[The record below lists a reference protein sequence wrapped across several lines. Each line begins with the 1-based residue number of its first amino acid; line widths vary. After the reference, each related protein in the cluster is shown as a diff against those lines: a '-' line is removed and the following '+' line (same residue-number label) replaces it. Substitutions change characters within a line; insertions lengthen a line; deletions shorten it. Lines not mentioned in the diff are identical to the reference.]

1 MVKRYIK
8 RKGKTYG
15 PYHYKS
21 KRIGKQVKSI
31 YVGKEENGKIKKRKH
46 SKVQKVHEAKEYHF
60 KDKRVHEFKLLLRKA
75 DSLLIENRVAEAMQV
90 YTELTNLY
98 KKIKDEKEKLE
109 LYERA
114 RMIYDRI
121 RLQSG

>member
-21 KRIGKQVKSI
+21 KRVGKQVKSI
-31 YVGKEENGKIKKRKH
+31 YVGKEENGKIKKRKA
-46 SKVQKVHEAKEYHF
+46 SKVHVKREHVF

-75 DSLLIENRVAEAMQV
+75 DNLLVENRVAEAMQV
-90 YTELTNLY
+90 YTEMTNLY

-114 RMIYDRI
+114 RLIYDRI
-121 RLQSG
+121 RLQSA

>member
-31 YVGKEENGKIKKRKH
+31 YIGKEVNGKIKKRKNLRTL
-46 SKVQKVHEAKEYHF
+46 KINGKRVE
-60 KDKRVHEFKLLLRKA
+60 KRVHEFKLLLRKA
-75 DSLLIENRVAEAMQV
+75 DGLLIENKVAEAMEV
-90 YTELTNLY
+90 YTKLTGLY
-98 KKIKDEKEKLE
+98 KKIRDEKEKIE